1 MNGETGM
8 EKSSFA
14 ASSAWERRL
23 NELLQLYGHRNW
35 IVVADAAYP
44 AQSRPGIETLAA
56 CAGQIETLHTVRDAI
71 AACRHIAAGVYTDAE
86 IGFVAE
92 NDAPGVSAYRREL
105 DTLLAGFERKQLP
118 HEEIIRRLDQAAQ
131 TFSVLIVKTEM
142 TIPYTSVFFEL
153 GCGYWNAGAEE
164 RLRKSMEVA

>member
-1 MNGETGM
+1 M
-8 EKSSFA
+8 EKTSFA

-23 NELLQLYGHRNW
+23 NELLPLYGHRNW

-56 CAGQIETLHTVRDAI
+56 GAGQIATVRAVLDAI
-71 AACRHIAAGVYTDAE
+71 AACLHIRAGVYTDAE

-105 DTLLAGFERKQLP
+105 DTLLAGFDRKQLP

-142 TIPYTSVFFEL
+142 MIPYTSVFCEL
-153 GCGYWNAGAEE
+153 DCGYWNAEAEE